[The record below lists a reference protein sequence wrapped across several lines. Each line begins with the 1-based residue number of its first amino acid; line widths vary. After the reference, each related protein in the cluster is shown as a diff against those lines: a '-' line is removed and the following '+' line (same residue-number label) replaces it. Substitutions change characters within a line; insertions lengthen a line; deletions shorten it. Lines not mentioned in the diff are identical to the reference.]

1 MKKSSPRLALALLL
15 AINLFNYIDRQVLAA
30 VEEPIRQTFH
40 VSKSATGFLGTAF
53 ILSYM
58 ILSPIFGTL
67 GDKVSRWLLIAIG
80 VGLWSFA
87 SGATGLAS
95 TFTMLLLTRCCV
107 GVGEAAYGPTAP
119 ALLSDLYPIESR
131 GKIFALFYIAIPV
144 GSALGY
150 VLGGLA
156 NSLWSWRAGFYLVV
170 PPGIILALLSLMKS
184 DPRKGASHGETS
196 ETRRD
201 AVRLG
206 SPEPAELNEISSSSL
221 LRNRSYIYDTL
232 GMTAMTF
239 AIGGVA
245 FWMPTYVLERLTTY
259 AVLDAD
265 AKRSL
270 LNHVNLMF
278 GLLTVVAGLLATPLG
293 GIAGDRLRPKIP
305 GAYFFV
311 SGIGL
316 LIAFAAFLLLIIC
329 PFPTAWILVFIGEF
343 ALFFNTGPSNTIL
356 ANVTPPAIRA
366 RAFAINIFIIHALG
380 DAASPYLIGLVADHA
395 SMNLAFAMVS
405 FLMLVGGIF
414 WLMGM
419 KYLANDEALVGAV

>member
-1 MKKSSPRLALALLL
+1 MKKSSSRLALGLLL

-40 VSKSATGFLGTAF
+40 VTRSATGFLGTAF

-87 SGATGLAS
+87 SGATGLAA

-150 VLGGLA
+150 VLGGAA

-170 PPGIILALLSLMKS
+170 PPGIILAALSLMMR
-184 DPRKGASHGETS
+184 DPRLAVANYDGE
-196 ETRRD
+196 EKTRRD
-201 AVRLG
+201 AVRPG
-206 SPEPAELNEISSSSL
+206 SPVPTGLNENISSLSL
-221 LRNRSYIYDTL
+221 LRNRSYIFDTL

-245 FWMPTYVLERLTTY
+245 FWMPSYVLERTNHQ
-259 AVLDAD
+259 V
-265 AKRSL
+265 SL
-270 LNHVNLMF
+270 GKINMIF

-293 GIAGDRLRPKIP
+293 GIAGDRLRPRIP

-311 SGIGL
+311 SGVGL
-316 LIAFAAFLLLIIC
+316 LIAFAAFLLLIVC
-329 PFPTAWILVFIGEF
+329 PFPFAWVLIFIGEF

-356 ANVTPPAIRA
+356 ANVTSPAIRA

-405 FLMLVGGIF
+405 FLMLVGGVF
-414 WLMGM
+414 WLMGA
-419 KYLANDEALVGAV
+419 KYLAKDEALVGAA